1 MTIVAV
7 ADTGPLI
14 HLAEIDALDLL
25 TAIDELLIPE
35 TVYAELEEGGVPPEF
50 SNLEWERIEV
60 AQPVERGAELDA
72 GERAALAVALE
83 RDEIVFLTD
92 DLAAR
97 EFAQDQNIE
106 VHGLIGLIA
115 LAYHRDVVPS
125 DDAASLMRALQA
137 ETSLFITDAIV
148 ERGIKLLQSNS
159 D

>member
-25 TAIDELLIPE
+25 MAIDELLIPE
-35 TVYAELEEGGVPPEF
+35 TVYVELEEGGIPPEF
-50 SNLEWERIEV
+50 SDLEWERVEV
-60 AQPVERGAELDA
+60 AQPVESSAELDA
-72 GERAALAVALE
+72 GERAALAVVLE
-83 RDEIVFLTD
+83 RDNVVFLTD

-106 VHGLIGLIA
+106 VHGSIGVVA
-115 LAYHRDVVPS
+115 LAYHRDVVS
-125 DDAASLMRALQA
+125 NDDAALLMRRLQT

-159 D
+159 G

>member
-1 MTIVAV
+1 VTIVAV

-35 TVYAELEEGGVPPEF
+35 TVYAELEEGGVPPEL
-50 SNLEWERIEV
+50 SDCEWERIEV
-60 AQPVERGAELDA
+60 ADPVGRSAELDA
-72 GERAALAVALE
+72 GERAALAVALK
-83 RDEIVFLTD
+83 RDNVVFLTD

-106 VHGLIGLIA
+106 VHGSIGVVA
-115 LAYHRDVVPS
+115 LAYHRNVVSS
-125 DDAASLMRALQA
+125 DEAASLMRALQT

-148 ERGIKLLQSNS
+148 ERGIQLLQSNS
-159 D
+159 N

>member
-25 TAIDELLIPE
+25 TAIDKLLIPE
-35 TVYAELEEGGVPPEF
+35 TVYAELEEGGVPPEL
-50 SNLEWERIEV
+50 SDHEWERIEV
-60 AQPVERGAELDA
+60 ADPVESSAELDA
-72 GERAALAVALE
+72 GERAALAVVLE
-83 RDEIVFLTD
+83 RDDVVFLTD

-106 VHGLIGLIA
+106 VHGSIGVIA
-115 LAYHRDVVPS
+115 LAYHRNVVPS
-125 DDAASLMRALQA
+125 DDAASLMRALQT

-148 ERGIKLLQSNS
+148 ERGIQLLQSNS
-159 D
+159 E

>member
-35 TVYAELEEGGVPPEF
+35 TVYAELEEGGIPPEL
-50 SNLEWERIEV
+50 SDLEWERIAVSE
-60 AQPVERGAELDA
+60 PLESSTELYA
-72 GERAALAVALE
+72 GERAALAVAIE
-83 RDEIVFLTD
+83 RDDIVFLTD

-97 EFAQDQNIE
+97 EFARNQNIE
-106 VHGLIGLIA
+106 VHGSIGVVA
-115 LAYHRDVVPS
+115 LACHRDVVS
-125 DDAASLMRALQA
+125 NDDAALLMRALQT

-159 D
+159 N

>member
-1 MTIVAV
+1 VTIVAV
-7 ADTGPLI
+7 SDTGPLI

-35 TVYAELEEGGVPPEF
+35 TVYTELEEGGVPPEF
-50 SNLEWERIEV
+50 SDCEWERIKV
-60 AQPVERGAELDA
+60 AQPVESSAELDA

-83 RDEIVFLTD
+83 RDDVVFLTD

-106 VHGLIGLIA
+106 VHGSIGVIA
-115 LAYHRDVVPS
+115 LAYHRNVVSS
-125 DDAASLMRALQA
+125 DEATSLMRALQA

-159 D
+159 N

>member
-35 TVYAELEEGGVPPEF
+35 TVYAELEEGGIPPEF
-50 SNLEWERIEV
+50 SDLEWEGIEV
-60 AQPVERGAELDA
+60 VDPIENSAELDA
-72 GERAALAVALE
+72 GERAALAVALK
-83 RDEIVFLTD
+83 RDNVVFLTD

-106 VHGLIGLIA
+106 VHGSIGIIA
-115 LAYHRDVVPS
+115 LAYHRDIVPS

-137 ETSLFITDAIV
+137 ETSLFITDAII
-148 ERGIKLLQSNS
+148 ERGIELLQSNS

>member
-1 MTIVAV
+1 M
-7 ADTGPLI
+7 I
-14 HLAEIDALDLL
+14 HLAEIDAFYLL
-25 TAIDELLIPE
+25 TAINELLIPE
-35 TVYAELEEGGVPPEF
+35 TVYAELEEGGVPPEL
-50 SNLEWERIEV
+50 SDCEWERIEV
-60 AQPVERGAELDA
+60 AQPVESGAELDA

-83 RDEIVFLTD
+83 RDNIVFLTD

-106 VHGLIGLIA
+106 VHGSIGVIA
-115 LAYHRDVVPS
+115 LAHHRGVVPS
-125 DDAASLMRALQA
+125 DDAALLMRAPQS

>member
-25 TAIDELLIPE
+25 TAIDELLIPD
-35 TVYAELEEGGVPPEF
+35 TVYEELEEGGIPTEL
-50 SNLEWERIEV
+50 SDLEWERIEV
-60 AQPVERGAELDA
+60 VDPIESSAELDA
-72 GERAALAVALE
+72 GERAALAVAHE
-83 RDEIVFLTD
+83 REDTVFLTD

-106 VHGLIGLIA
+106 VHGSIGVIA
-115 LAYHRDVVPS
+115 LAYHRDIVPS
-125 DDAASLMRALQA
+125 SEAASLMRSLQT

-148 ERGIKLLQSNS
+148 ERGIELLQPNS
-159 D
+159 E

>member
-1 MTIVAV
+1 M
-7 ADTGPLI
+7 I

-50 SNLEWERIEV
+50 SNHEWERIAV
-60 AQPVERGAELDA
+60 SKPLDSGAELDA

-83 RDEIVFLTD
+83 RDNAVFLTD

-97 EFAQDQNIE
+97 EFAQNQNIE
-106 VHGLIGLIA
+106 VHGSIGVVA
-115 LAYHRDVVPS
+115 LAYHRDIVS
-125 DDAASLMRALQA
+125 KDDAALLMRALQA